1 MAFPVRRA
9 WILAVAVAAGP
20 GCRCEE
26 RRIDVAWPAT
36 VEIASQTPAPVT
48 YTGGVTDSIAGG
60 SYALLRRVV
69 TDSAQASE
77 AHTLLWTMREQDGAP
92 AAFLS
97 FSLRVPIAQ
106 GDVATVSLGSSGGG
120 WGVLTGQP
128 QPTPFTARAYYEKA
142 GFVPSLARGTLTVV
156 RSAPLQ
162 LAADVTFF
170 APSGE
175 NVRIH
180 GPMSFVSSEFETA
193 CFE

>member
-1 MAFPVRRA
+1 MPSLARHA
-9 WILAVAVAAGP
+9 WVLAVAVAAGP
-20 GCRCEE
+20 RCKCEE

-36 VEIASQTPAPVT
+36 LEEATQTPSPVT

-60 SYALLRRVV
+60 SYALLRRV
-69 TDSAQASE
+69 
-77 AHTLLWTMREQDGAP
+77 
-92 AAFLS
+92 
-97 FSLRVPIAQ
+97 RVPIAQ

-142 GFVPSLARGTLTVV
+142 SFVPSIARGTLTVV

-162 LAADVTFF
+162 LAVDVAFF
-170 APSGE
+170 TPSGQS
-175 NVRIH
+175 VRIH